1 MDFTKP
7 QLPAKALVL
16 IALALGTIIGQSIPL
31 RVQAALIIISAPL
44 SVLPG
49 AIQSQTNAS
58 IFYES
63 TTTLTAPL
71 SVDIIAPGTYNLA
84 DPDNPGSIG
93 KGTTVTSYF
102 LHHESVANQLST
114 VIVAGT
120 FPNPILG
127 VIVNGTFLDASD
139 PILGNPGTLYPTGL
153 NNRGLEIPYNALAD
167 VVFWS
172 GNQVFISV
180 KSTTAD
186 VLDQVRIITSAVP
199 EPSTFVLAGI
209 GGLGLLV
216 CGARRR
222 SSR

>member
-1 MDFTKP
+1 MERTKS
-7 QLPAKALVL
+7 QLPAKAIGL
-16 IALALGTIIGQSIPL
+16 IALAIGAIIGQSLPM
-31 RVQAALIIISAPL
+31 RAQAALIIISAPA

-58 IFYES
+58 IFFES
-63 TTTLTAPL
+63 TTTLAAPL
-71 SVDIIAPGTYNLA
+71 PVDIVAPGTYNLA
-84 DPDNPGSIG
+84 DPDNPGAIAA
-93 KGTTVTSYF
+93 GTKVSSYF

-114 VIVAGT
+114 VIVAGS

-127 VIVNGTFLDASD
+127 VIINDTFLDASD

-153 NNRGLEIPYNALAD
+153 DFRGLEVPYTALAD
-167 VVFWS
+167 VLFWS

-186 VLDQVRIITSAVP
+186 VLDQVRIITAVP

-209 GGLGLLV
+209 GGLGLLL

-222 SSR
+222 RSR

>member
-1 MDFTKP
+1 MERSNP
-7 QLPAKALVL
+7 QLPAKALGL
-16 IALALGTIIGQSIPL
+16 IALAVGAILGQSFPMSA
-31 RVQAALIIISAPL
+31 QAALIIISAPP

-49 AIQSQTNAS
+49 AIQSQVNAS

-63 TTTLTAPL
+63 TKTLLAPL
-71 SVDIIAPGTYNLA
+71 PVDIIAPGTYNLA
-84 DPDNPGSIG
+84 DPDNPGAIAA
-93 KGTTVTSYF
+93 GTKVNSYF

-114 VIVAGT
+114 VIVAGS

-127 VIVNGTFLDASD
+127 VIINDAYLDASD

-153 NNRGLEIPYNALAD
+153 DYRGLELPYASLAD
-167 VVFWS
+167 VLFWS

-186 VLDQVRIITSAVP
+186 VLDQVRIITAVP

-209 GGLGLLV
+209 GGLGLLL

-222 SSR
+222 YGR